1 VDCLVRIK
9 QLLAERGWS
18 VYRLAEKSG
27 IPQSTLSNMFNRSNY
42 PTVPTLERIC
52 KALDVSLSEFFSES
66 SLTPDDAQLD
76 TEMTDVWA
84 KLDVEQKKA
93 LLSLA
98 KLL

>member
-1 VDCLVRIK
+1 MDCLVRIK

-52 KALDVSLSEFFSES
+52 KALDISLSDFFSDED
-66 SLTPDDAQLD
+66 LAPNAEQLD
-76 TEMTDVWA
+76 AEMTEVWA
-84 KLDVEQKKA
+84 KLDPEQKKA